1 MNSLQLKFDYTK
13 YTPEVLM
20 KLFNMFQRE
29 SSYENRRDVLMS
41 IIYKYIETKKT
52 FNIYSFL
59 EKNISS
65 FWNKKELIEVLS
77 KAINMEFSSNLEL
90 PKEYR
95 KDFFL
100 VLISFLDNVD
110 RLVKESEDVEV
121 SWELYNI
128 PKLMDYLS
136 SAHTLKID
144 DITLRAK
151 INNLVEKIKTSFKD
165 MKMKTSSNKE
175 LVKVTNLISVDKLG
189 NFKHMKLQKSGLT
202 QGKLEEAMKNFDLLD
217 DKDKIYLLDFMIKK
231 NWTYATKHSKSVVF
245 FDFLMFKL
253 KEINLDKQYMYCSI
267 FKPFRLFLHSVS
279 HELPKWIEYFGVQ
292 DLKSLFQR
300 VKDLYFSFEGAT
312 ENGWNGYIRDI
323 VIRGVGSYK
332 NIDAENEFVKEYRTI
347 LLSECVEEII
357 EIINQKGITFGELLE
372 QKEYNEPIVCEKSPD
387 ILETGD
393 LKEYIK
399 LGKVKCTTLVRFWNI
414 FDKYKDVL
422 FSYSGTYLVSKHEDE
437 IHFQDEVGNVQQNL
451 IREFIQFLPSIYFD
465 GFSLQ
470 KEIEKRGIDYNRYS
484 VTGGD
489 FEGVI
494 RYIRFYFCYNYND
507 NDKYLSLDFIKSFC
521 YSEEVSEI
529 FRRFAPIGSYTG
541 AFNSE
546 TEYDSYF
553 YKRLEDSL
561 DFAKKEDMVVFFR
574 LKTGVRY
581 NKKLY
586 ESFLNKLQEENKDC
600 YDLIYNF
607 IGEKVW
613 KESNNLF
620 NVLETYYE
628 L

>member
-1 MNSLQLKFDYTK
+1 MNSLQFKFDYTK
-13 YTPEVLM
+13 YKPEVLM
-20 KLFNMFQRE
+20 KLFNTFRTG
-29 SSYENRRDVLMS
+29 STYENRFAVLMTL
-41 IIYKYIETKKT
+41 IFKYIETKKS
-52 FNIYSFL
+52 FNIYSFFM
-59 EKNISS
+59 KNKES

-77 KAINMEFSSNLEL
+77 KAMNAEFSSNLEL

-95 KDFFL
+95 EDFFL
-100 VLISFLDNVD
+100 VLIMFLDNVD
-110 RLVKESEDVEV
+110 RLVRESDDVEV

-128 PKLMDYLS
+128 PKLMEYLS

-151 INNLVEKIKTSFKD
+151 INNLVENIKTSFK
-165 MKMKTSSNKE
+165 KVEMKTNPNKE
-175 LVKVTNLISVDKLG
+175 IVPIVNLVSVDKLES
-189 NFKHMKLQKSGLT
+189 FKHMKLQKSGLT
-202 QGKLEEAMKNFDLLD
+202 QGKLEEAMKNFDLLN

-231 NWTYATKHSKSVVF
+231 NWTYAIKHSKPVVF
-245 FDFLMFKL
+245 FDFLMIQL
-253 KEINLDKQYMYCSI
+253 KEINPEKQYIYYSV
-267 FKPFRLFLHSVS
+267 FKPFRLLLHSVT
-279 HELPKWIEYFGVQ
+279 HDLTNWFEYFEVQ

-300 VKDLYFSFEGAT
+300 VKEFYFSFEGAT
-312 ENGWNGYIRDI
+312 EIGWNGFIRDI

-347 LLSECVEEII
+347 LLSECVEEIT
-357 EIINQKGITFGELLE
+357 ETINQKGITFGELLE

-387 ILETGD
+387 ILESGG

-399 LGKVKCTTLVRFWNI
+399 SGKVKCTTLVRYWNI
-414 FDKYKDVL
+414 YDKYRDVL
-422 FSYSGTYLVSKHEDE
+422 FEYTGTYITSQHADD
-437 IHFQDEVGNVQQNL
+437 IHFQDEVCNVQQNL

-470 KEIEKRGIDYNRYS
+470 KEIEKRGIDYNRFS

-507 NDKYLSLDFIKSFC
+507 NEKYLSLDFIKSFC

-553 YKRLEDSL
+553 YKRLENSL
-561 DFAKKEDMVVFFR
+561 DFAKKEDMIVFFR

-613 KESNNLF
+613 EESNNLF